1 MGWLRRRSFPEAWLL
16 LVVGLCVLAGVA
28 GDVVYV
34 GGTTTTAAVSSAYPL
49 PQLTG
54 ALRLQHQAYLARFPA
69 GGPCKGLGPYADL
82 LGGTV
87 VTVADETGATVAT
100 GSLDI
105 GKVADRSTCEF
116 AVVVQDVPKA
126 ARYQLAIDGRPL
138 GTYAYGD
145 LEASGWQVTLTLG

>member
-16 LVVGLCVLAGVA
+16 LLVGLFVLAGVA
-28 GDVVYV
+28 GDVVYF
-34 GGTTTTAAVSSAYPL
+34 GDSQTLAAVSPEYPL

-54 ALRLQHQAYLARFPA
+54 VLRLQHQGYLAGFPV
-69 GGPCKGLGPYADL
+69 GGPCKGLGPYDDL

-87 VTVADETGATVAT
+87 VTVVDETGATVAT

-116 AVVVQDVPKA
+116 AVVVQDVPRA
-126 ARYQLAIDGRPL
+126 DRYQLAIDGRPV
-138 GTYAYGD
+138 GAFTYGD
-145 LEASGWQVTLTLG
+145 LEARGWQVALTLG